1 MLILKFRDMPLK
13 RKIELI
19 ILGCVFFISVIAFTS
34 IYCISKSHERVFT
47 VL

>member
-19 ILGCVFFISVIAFTS
+19 ILGCVFLSLS
-34 IYCISKSHERVFT
+34 LPSQVFT
-47 VL
+47 VSPNPTNEFFTVL